1 MQEANSHEQVP
12 IKIVGVI
19 AEDVGV
25 PRNDKSPGSALYEV
39 PFRLSR
45 EPSEPWAEFL
55 VDAWNRPPEF
65 TSMHRPGIARVEG
78 DRIILD
84 GTTIEE
90 VERYH
95 LKTLKLAV
103 ERANE
108 LTAQWWRSKEQR
120 GKALSDHQDEHR
132 HHVKEVAKRLRFD

>member
-1 MQEANSHEQVP
+1 MQSANSREQEP
-12 IKIVGVI
+12 IRLVGLI
-19 AEDVGV
+19 DEDVGV
-25 PRNDKSPGSALYEV
+25 PRNDGSPGSALYEV

-45 EPSEPWAEFL
+45 HPSEPWTEFF
-55 VDAWNRPPEF
+55 VDSWNRPPEF

-108 LTAQWWRSKEQR
+108 LTAQWSRSREQR
-120 GKALSDHQDEHR
+120 EKSLNDRQDKHR
-132 HHVKEVAKRLRFD
+132 NHVKEIAKRLKFQ

>member
-1 MQEANSHEQVP
+1 MQEANSHEQEQ

-19 AEDVGV
+19 AEDVGA
-25 PRNDKSPGSALYEV
+25 PRNDRGPGSALYEV
-39 PFRLSR
+39 PFQLSR
-45 EPSEPWAEFL
+45 QPSEPWVEFF
-55 VDAWNRPPEF
+55 VDAWNRPSQFSP
-65 TSMHRPGIARVEG
+65 MHRPGIARVER

-108 LTAQWWRSKEQR
+108 LSVQWSRAKTKEKTTDGQ
-120 GKALSDHQDEHR
+120 HR
-132 HHVKEVAKRLRFD
+132 QHVKDVAKRLKFD

>member
-1 MQEANSHEQVP
+1 
-12 IKIVGVI
+12 
-19 AEDVGV
+19 
-25 PRNDKSPGSALYEV
+25 
-39 PFRLSR
+39 
-45 EPSEPWAEFL
+45 
-55 VDAWNRPPEF
+55 
-65 TSMHRPGIARVEG
+65 MHRPGIARVEG

-108 LTAQWWRSKEQR
+108 LTAQWWRSREQR
-120 GKALSDHQDEHR
+120 GKTLNDQQDEHR
-132 HHVKEVAKRLRFD
+132 HHVKEVAKRLKFD

>member
-1 MQEANSHEQVP
+1 MQEPNSHEQEP
-12 IKIVGVI
+12 IKIIGVLE
-19 AEDVGV
+19 EDVGV
-25 PRNDKSPGSALYEV
+25 PRNDRSAGSALYEV

-45 EPSEPWAEFL
+45 QPSEPWAEFF
-55 VDAWNRPPEF
+55 VDAWNRPSQF

-108 LTAQWWRSKEQR
+108 LTAQWWRSREQR
-120 GKALSDHQDEHR
+120 GKTLNDQQDEHR
-132 HHVKEVAKRLRFD
+132 HHVKEVAKRLKFD